1 MADHRNARNYAATR
15 LRSQANELVEQAE
28 REPDSETKRE
38 MVERADLLERS
49 AEMLDMDSG
58 EGG

>member
-1 MADHRNARNYAATR
+1 MADHRNARNYAAMR

-28 REPDSETKRE
+28 REPESETKRE
-38 MVERADLLERS
+38 MVERANLLERS